1 MGITFCPGCFE
12 KQQKIDSLEEEIK
25 RLKGQLHYRE
35 EKEKQGFFGSSTPSA
50 QKPFKPNSEPDA
62 QGKRGGAP
70 EGHPGHG
77 RKAIGVS
84 EASRVIEIPSK
95 PWCPDCGR
103 SLLNK
108 GFDERSVLEIPPPKP
123 EPILYRL
130 GQGYCPHCRKVFRP
144 QAPAVLPKA
153 LFGNQLTAHAACLHY
168 LHGIPLGRISD
179 QMGLSSGSLIPV
191 MHRLAHLFKSVP
203 SLLVEQYRQA
213 LVRHA
218 DETSWRTD
226 GHSGYAWL
234 FCTPDL
240 SIFLFR
246 STRAGTVPREIFG
259 DKPLPGVLVV
269 DRYKGYNRMP
279 CHLQYCY
286 AHLMRECE
294 DLAKEFPDNTE
305 VNLFTATLIPLLAT
319 AMHLRSQPLSDA
331 QFYEQ
336 ARSTKSQI
344 ISVCEQS
351 ALHLGIQHI
360 QDIFRDNADRLYHW
374 AEDRNVPADNNRA
387 ERELRPTVIARKV
400 SFGSQSDEGARTR
413 EILMTVLHTLR
424 KRHPEAEKHL
434 KWVLDQLAMDIKR
447 DPFPLLFPPD
457 SS

>member
-1 MGITFCPGCFE
+1 MGIAFCPACFE
-12 KQQKIDSLEEEIK
+12 KQQKIDALEEEIK
-25 RLKGQLHYRE
+25 RLKAQLHYRE
-35 EKEKQGFFGSSTPSA
+35 EKEKQGFFGSSTPSS
-50 QKPFKPNSEPDA
+50 QNPVKPNSEKEDQA
-62 QGKRGGAP
+62 QRGGAP
-70 EGHPGHG
+70 AGHPGHG
-77 RKAIGVS
+77 RKGIDVN
-84 EASRVIEIPSK
+84 EASRVIEIPSN

-103 SLLNK
+103 GLLNK

-130 GQGYCPHCRKVFRP
+130 GQGYCPHCRKSFRAH
-144 QAPAVLPKA
+144 APAVLPKA
-153 LFGNQLTAHAACLHY
+153 WFGNQLTAHAACLHY

-179 QMGLSSGSLIPV
+179 QMGLSPGSLIPV
-191 MHRLAHLFKSVP
+191 LHRLAHLFKSVP
-203 SLLVEQYRQA
+203 SPLIEQYRRA

-234 FCTPDL
+234 FCTPEISL
-240 SIFLFR
+240 FLFR
-246 STRAGTVPREIFG
+246 STRAGSVPREIFG

-269 DRYKGYNRMP
+269 DRYKGYHRTP

-294 DLAKEFPDNTE
+294 DLAKEFPDHPE
-305 VNLFTATLIPLLAT
+305 VNLFTATFIPLLAT
-319 AMHLRSQPLSDA
+319 AMHLRSQPLPDA
-331 QFYEQ
+331 QFYAQ
-336 ARSTKSQI
+336 ALLTKNQI
-344 ISVCEQS
+344 ISVCQRP

-374 AEDRNVPADNNRA
+374 AENRNIPAENNRA

-413 EILMTVLHTLR
+413 EILMTLLHTLR
-424 KRHPEAEKHL
+424 KRHAEPEKHF
-434 KWVLDQLAMDIKR
+434 KWVLDQLAIDSKR